1 MAADVTS
8 SEVRG
13 RRRCGSYRPAKATAD
28 APSFCGGHRQQLSHA
43 QPPPRATFRD
53 PPPLGWGEDSA
64 MPMHGISG
72 TSSAGGT
79 SGGGTRSARAFARC
93 CCQQSRALCTA
104 HQSHLSCRHGAAEAV
119 TSILVSQEQTEVHG
133 KTHRFCRALP
143 ACSILRLPIL
153 SFFLPIFMRSF
164 FCPWCCLCTCH
175 FHALFFYFPLIFL
188 SSILCQSFFSRF
200 LAPFPCATQ
209 PQGQFFSLVPCVT
222 FLPFFSFF
230 LSFNSHTRSS

>member
-164 FCPWCCLCTCH
+164 FLSVVLSLYLPFPRPVFLFSPH
-175 FHALFFYFPLIFL
+175 FSILYSMPVIFFPLSSPISMCNAATRTVLLISSLRNLPTFL
-188 SSILCQSFFSRF
+188 L
-200 LAPFPCATQ
+200 
-209 PQGQFFSLVPCVT
+209 
-222 FLPFFSFF
+222 FLPFFQ
-230 LSFNSHTRSS
+230 LTH